1 MDSNRTLIRYKMKQL
16 ILISLF
22 SVFVLTGYSQQ
33 DTKAKEILEKVTK
46 TMQSLTSLDAKFSY
60 EMENKVEN
68 VKDKSVGSI
77 VLKGK
82 KYKLN
87 IPQLGTQMICD
98 GKTIWTYMV
107 NSNEVT
113 IADLDEST
121 DELMDPAKIFTIY
134 EKGFN
139 YKFLNESVDA
149 GVPVYNIE
157 LTPQK
162 PSGDIQ
168 KIKLMIDKQKM
179 LIHGAIMNGKDGNTI
194 NVIVTQLKTD
204 GSYADSDFVFDTKK
218 YKGIEVV
225 DMR

>member
-1 MDSNRTLIRYKMKQL
+1 MKQL
-16 ILISLF
+16 LLTTLL
-22 SVFVLTGYSQQ
+22 SVFVLVGYSQQ
-33 DTKAKEILEKVTK
+33 DAKAKEILEKVTK
-46 TMQSLTSLDAKFSY
+46 TTQSLASLYAKFSF
-60 EMENKVEN
+60 EMNNKAENI
-68 VKDKSVGSI
+68 KDKSVGSI
-77 VLKGK
+77 VLKKK

-87 IPQLGTQMICD
+87 IPQMGLQVTCD

-113 IADLDEST
+113 VANLDEST

-139 YKFLNESVDA
+139 YKFISETVEA

-162 PSGDIQ
+162 PTGDVQ
-168 KIKLMIDKQKM
+168 KIKLMINKQKM
-179 LIHGAIMNGKDGNTI
+179 LIHGAVMTGKDGNTI
-194 NVIVTQLKTD
+194 IVAVTQLKTD
-204 GSYADSDFVFDTKK
+204 GVYADSDFVFDSKK

>member
-1 MDSNRTLIRYKMKQL
+1 MKQL
-16 ILISLF
+16 IVISLLSF
-22 SVFVLTGYSQQ
+22 FVISAYSQQ

-46 TMQSLTSLDAKFSY
+46 MTQSYSSIEAKFSF
-60 EMENKVEN
+60 EMNNTAAKIQE
-68 VKDKSVGSI
+68 KSTGSI
-77 VLKGK
+77 ILKNK

-87 IPQLGTQMICD
+87 IPQLGLQVTCD

-107 NSNEVT
+107 KSNEVN
-113 IADLDEST
+113 ISNLDEQT

-134 EKGFN
+134 ERGFN
-139 YKFLNESVDA
+139 YKFSGESVDA

-162 PSGDIQ
+162 ATGEIQ
-168 KIKLMIDKQKM
+168 KILIMIDKQKM
-179 LIHGAIMNGKDGNTI
+179 LIRGANMTGKDGNKY
-194 NVIVTQLKTD
+194 NVMVSQFITD
-204 GSYADSDFVFDTKK
+204 GIYKDLDFVFDSTK

>member
-1 MDSNRTLIRYKMKQL
+1 MKQL

-179 LIHGAIMNGKDGNTI
+179 LIHGAIMNGKDGNVI

-204 GSYADSDFVFDTKK
+204 GSYADADFVFDTKK

>member
-1 MDSNRTLIRYKMKQL
+1 MKQL
-16 ILISLF
+16 ILISIL

-33 DTKAKEILEKVTK
+33 DAKAKEILEKVTK
-46 TMQSLTSLDAKFSY
+46 TTQSLASLDAKFSF
-60 EMENKVEN
+60 EMNNKAENI
-68 VKDKSVGSI
+68 KDKSTGSI
-77 VLKGK
+77 VLKNK
-82 KYKLN
+82 KYKLS
-87 IPQLGTQMICD
+87 IPQMGLQVTCD

-113 IADLDEST
+113 LANLDEST

-139 YKFLNESVDA
+139 YKFISETVEA

-162 PSGDIQ
+162 PSGDVQ
-168 KIKLMIDKQKM
+168 KILLMINKQKM
-179 LIHGAIMNGKDGNTI
+179 LIHGAVMNGKDGNTI
-194 NVIVTQLKTD
+194 IVEVTQLKTD
-204 GSYADSDFVFDTKK
+204 GVFADSDFVFDPKK
-218 YKGIEVV
+218 YKGIEVI